1 MNAGLKYFSSASSS
15 ATPVFIICL
24 RGWRRGLRTRCLLLE
39 ALLLFSAGSA
49 LAEGTNAVAAPE
61 LLPGAGVSF
70 VRVMGSLALV
80 LGIFLGGVW
89 LYKNWQRLAIQRGHA
104 PKLNILETRPLGARQ
119 ALFVVAYEQQR
130 FLVATSPAGVNLL
143 SHLPDADAAPTGS
156 NENTSAPMP
165 FAQALQQVLKG
176 K

>member
-1 MNAGLKYFSSASSS
+1 MNAGLNSISSASS
-15 ATPVFIICL
+15 AAPLVFIICL
-24 RGWRRGLRTRCLLLE
+24 RGWRRGPRTRFFFLGSIFLL
-39 ALLLFSAGSA
+39 SAGNLFA
-49 LAEGTNAVAAPE
+49 DGTNAVAAPE

-70 VRVMGSLALV
+70 LRVMGSLALV
-80 LGIFLGGVW
+80 LGLFLGGVW

-104 PKLNILETRPLGARQ
+104 PKLNVLETRPLGARQ

-143 SHLPDADAAPTGS
+143 SHLPDAETASAEAGEKS
-156 NENTSAPMP
+156 AAPMP

>member
-1 MNAGLKYFSSASSS
+1 MNAARRYFSSASPP
-15 ATPVFIICL
+15 ATLVFIICL
-24 RGWRRGLRTRCLLLE
+24 RGWSRGLRTRAFFL
-39 ALLLFSAGSA
+39 AAFVFVGAGRV
-49 LAEGTNAVAAPE
+49 LADGTNAVAAPE

-70 VRVMGSLALV
+70 LRVMGSLAIV

-119 ALFVVAYEQQR
+119 SLFVVAYEQQR
-130 FLVATSPAGVNLL
+130 FLVASSPAGVNLL
-143 SHLPDADAAPTGS
+143 SHLPDAEAAPAAGEK
-156 NENTSAPMP
+156 NSAPMP